1 MKKLLVALLST
12 AFVTS
17 AFAVDEAASA
27 PENDKEAVV
36 NNSMMAKT
44 GASSTKHR
52 MKHKMKHH
60 KSHKAASAA

>member
-17 AFAVDEAASA
+17 AFAAEASA
-27 PENDKEAVV
+27 PAEA
-36 NNSMMAKT
+36 NNAMMAKAD
-44 GASSTKHR
+44 ASSAKHSK
-52 MKHKMKHH
+52 KHSNKKHH